1 MRMIMLDDLKPGMRL
16 AKTIYREDDGGILL
30 RANIDLKPMYIERIK
45 DLNYTHIYVLDEGEA
60 EEAVIRE
67 PVSEETRFQARAY
80 LKKAVTQMENEETVS
95 LSKLKKIVEELIDQ
109 IFSDINIVSGSLDIR
124 SPENQIFGHSVNVC
138 IISLMI
144 GSVYGLN
151 RLELSKLG
159 IGALL
164 HDVGMVY
171 NDSKAGKKLNINSQ
185 ETDLIKDHP
194 RIGYELLKRKTT
206 LNFLSAHVALQHHE
220 REDGS
225 GFPRGLT
232 GKRIHRYSKI
242 VAVADAY
249 DTLIQRGRQH
259 KILPE
264 QAIKAIKAKAD
275 QLFDAGVVASFL
287 KIAAPYPLGSILE
300 LNNGETVLIQ
310 SVSRS
315 ECQAK
320 VIAPHPSETVYN
332 LYQEPKLSVVKF
344 LN

>member
-1 MRMIMLDDLKPGMRL
+1 MRMIMLDDLKPGMKL
-16 AKTIYREDDGGILL
+16 AKTIYREDDGGVLL
-30 RANIDLKPMYIERIK
+30 RANIELKPTYIDRIK
-45 DLNYTHIYVLDEGEA
+45 ELKYTHIYVLDEGDS

-67 PVSEETRFQARAY
+67 PISEETRFQARAF
-80 LKKAVTQMENEETVS
+80 LKKAVAQMENEETVS
-95 LSKLKKIVEELIDQ
+95 LTKLAKIVEELIDQ
-109 IFSDINIVSGSLDIR
+109 VFSDINIVSGSLDIR
-124 SPENQIFGHSVNVC
+124 SPENYQYAHSVNVC

-159 IGALL
+159 IGAML

-171 NDSKAGKKLNINSQ
+171 NDSRANKKLNLNFQ
-185 ETDLIKDHP
+185 ETDLMKTHP
-194 RIGYELLKRKTT
+194 RIGYELIKRKTT

-232 GKRIHRYSKI
+232 SKRIHRYSKI

-249 DTLIQRGRQH
+249 DTLIHRGFQQ
-259 KILPE
+259 KVLPE
-264 QAIKAIKAKAD
+264 QAIRAIKAKTD
-275 QLFDAGVVASFL
+275 QFFDAEVVAGFL
-287 KIAAPYPLGSILE
+287 KVAVPFPIGSILV

-320 VIAPHPSETVYN
+320 VIAPHTSTAVYN

>member
-1 MRMIMLDDLKPGMRL
+1 MIMLDDLKTGMKL
-16 AKTIYREDDGGILL
+16 AKTIYREEDGGVLL
-30 RANIDLKPMYIERIK
+30 RANIELKPMYIERIK
-45 DLNYTHIYVLDEGEA
+45 ELKYTHIYVLDQGEA

-67 PVSEETRFQARAY
+67 PVSEETRFQARAF

-109 IFSDINIVSGSLDIR
+109 VFSDINIVSSSLDIR
-124 SPENQIFGHSVNVC
+124 SSENQVFGHSVNVC

-144 GSVYGLN
+144 GSVFGLN

-164 HDVGMVY
+164 HDIGMVY
-171 NDSKAGKKLNINSQ
+171 NDSKASKKLNLNPQ
-185 ETDLIKDHP
+185 DTMDLLRGHP
-194 RIGYELLKRKTT
+194 RIGYELIKRRTT

-232 GKRIHRYSKI
+232 SKRIHRYSKI

-249 DTLIQRGRQH
+249 DTLIQRGRQQ
-259 KILPE
+259 KILPD
-264 QAIKAIKAKAD
+264 QAIKAIKAKTD
-275 QLFDAGVVASFL
+275 QLFDAEVVASFL
-287 KIAAPYPLGSILE
+287 KIAAPFPLGSILV

-310 SVSRS
+310 SVSRF

-320 VIAPHPSETVYN
+320 VIAPHPSEMVYN
-332 LYQEPKLSVVKF
+332 LYQEPKLEVVKF